1 MLPRPR
7 ENIVNTRPDSI
18 SPSRPPGAKQRRL
31 RNFLLDPRFQLK
43 YTGMVVAVTVVVA
56 GVLGHRAYEYSTG
69 QTELFNIQRM
79 DAQVGS
85 GEPLDQEF
93 VQDLEAYAREA
104 DRKVKFGILIGILVM
119 TLALGVT
126 GILVTHRLVGPA
138 YRLRRLLRD
147 VASGRLHVQQGLRK
161 GDELQ
166 DVFEAFQKMVHSLRE
181 YNQRDLEQL
190 EAALAKARDAGVAA
204 EVLGEF
210 ETVRDRL
217 RKSLE

>member
-1 MLPRPR
+1 
-7 ENIVNTRPDSI
+7 VNTRPDSI

-79 DAQVGS
+79 DAQAGS
-85 GEPLDQEF
+85 GEPLDEAF
-93 VQDLEAYAREA
+93 VADLDAYAREA

-119 TLALGVT
+119 TMALGLT
-126 GILVTHRLVGPA
+126 GIVITHRLVGPA

-147 VASGRLHVQQGLRK
+147 VSRGRMVIEHGLRK

-166 DVFEAFQKMVHSLRE
+166 EVFAAYQQMVTKLRE
-181 YNQRDLEQL
+181 RSEQDVEHV
-190 EAALAKARDAGVAA
+190 EAALAKAREAGVSP
-204 EVLGEF
+204 EVVSELEQ
-210 ETVRDRL
+210 VRDRL
-217 RKSLE
+217 RGVLAQGQQDHQG